1 MLGRLSH
8 RVAIVTG
15 GSSGIGRAVALAY
28 AREGAKIV
36 IADKDTQSKGC
47 SETTSTTAEAITRQ
61 YGTDAVFTQ
70 TDVSSVESVN
80 ELVAQTVRKY
90 SRLDM

>member
-1 MLGRLSH
+1 
-8 RVAIVTG
+8 
-15 GSSGIGRAVALAY
+15 
-28 AREGAKIV
+28 
-36 IADKDTQSKGC
+36 
-47 SETTSTTAEAITRQ
+47 
-61 YGTDAVFTQ
+61 VFTQ